1 MTINSRGF
9 SARKRDLIFDFART
23 HSFDFLA
30 VEETFIADELSF
42 KSLTSEWSGPAFF
55 SPACGRSAGVS
66 LFVSK
71 RFDGQVVSW
80 KRDSDGRVISVLV
93 THNNVNLNIVCVYAP
108 TQPAQRNSF
117 LQSLHKF
124 FFADASLIICGDF
137 NCYDSVCD
145 KFGGNPTLSSQFSN
159 LKSNFGL
166 IDAWRFKHPRASQ
179 FSWFNSDL
187 SIASRLDTFLIS
199 RSLRQSI
206 QECEI
211 TPCTFS
217 DHEFVSLDIDP
228 SSFVPHGPG
237 IWKFNNSLLSNE
249 AFCQQ
254 IVSVIDTF
262 SMFEHTFPSVID
274 FWEALKQDFK
284 QLSIKFSRTLSRD
297 RARSRVL
304 LTNKLI
310 RLKAALVAGNS
321 SVKPAIFRV
330 ESELNAIYT
339 QEMEGA
345 KIRSRAQWLELGEAP
360 SRYFFQLE
368 RERVSKCEI
377 ESVYNADGVEV
388 FSHADISRAHVDFY
402 SRLFSRDE
410 IDNCVLDDLL
420 SHVRARLSSA
430 ECDSCEGDIALN
442 ELTLSL
448 KAMAHNKSPGPD
460 GLSVEFYLTFWAR
473 LGPILVRVFNSC
485 YSRGELSDSMKE
497 SATRLIFKKGDRK
510 SLKNWRPISLLNVD
524 YKICSKA
531 LSLRLSKVLGSVVST
546 DQTCS
551 VPGRSIV
558 SNLTLLRDTLDYI
571 SRTNETG
578 ILVSL
583 DQEKAFDRVD
593 RSFLLKLL
601 SHLGFGPSF
610 CHWIA
615 MLYSGAFMRIIVNG
629 YLSDRVNLCRGV
641 RQGDSLSPMLYILCV
656 EVLACKIRDSP
667 DIIGFSLPGADGRQ
681 FKVGQYADDTTSF
694 VKDARSF
701 HALFREI
708 RLYER
713 GTGAKLNLSKT
724 EAMWLGSW
732 RGCPDQ
738 PLGLTWVT
746 KMKILGVV
754 FSSGLCDVSAD
765 NWEPRLSKLEK
776 SLNLWKSRSLSLVG
790 KSLII
795 NTLGI
800 SKLIYVSQVLVPP
813 RWVIDRLNK
822 LIWPFLWGSKIETVS
837 RHTVFC
843 HARDGGLGLVNFS
856 VKAKAVRL
864 ACLLRVLDDP
874 SCACFYLA
882 RYFCGSRL
890 SRLRPEW
897 ASLRDN
903 RCPSAF
909 FPSSFYSECL
919 AVVVSLRV
927 PSVFVF
933 SSKSLYEELR
943 KVRSS
948 TPPLHYHWKSLA
960 PASFSIKSHW
970 RLVRGSFAENFK
982 NDLFWLIALKAVKV
996 RDSLCRWG
1004 YIKSPVCA
1012 SCPRRETIDH
1022 CFLHCNRVKL
1032 VWSFFLPL
1040 LTSFVSPP
1048 RVFVSNVP
1056 SVFFFESTTP
1066 SAKHKDVLI
1075 YLIQTIIYAVWKFR
1089 NRATFYNGRDDHR
1102 AIIKFVLQDV
1112 KFRLRCD
1119 FVSMSRTLFYS
1130 RWVFPGLCQVVG
1142 DKLTIALP

>member
-1 MTINSRGF
+1 MISSALIYYQYAFKLLTINSRGF
-9 SARKRDLIFDFART
+9 NTRKRDLIFDFART
-23 HSFDFLA
+23 RSVDFLA
-30 VEETFIADELSF
+30 VEETFISDENSF
-42 KSLTSEWSGPAFF
+42 KTLTSDWSGPAFF
-55 SPACGRSAGVS
+55 SPACGKSAGVS
-66 LFVSK
+66 LFISR

-80 KRDSDGRVISVLV
+80 KRDTEGRVISVLIN
-93 THNNVNLNIVCVYAP
+93 HNDVNLNVVCVYAP
-108 TQPAQRNSF
+108 TQPTQRGLF
-117 LQSLHKF
+117 LRSLHKF
-124 FFADASLIICGDF
+124 FFTGASLIICGDF
-137 NCYDSVCD
+137 NCYDNVRD
-145 KFGGNPTLSSQFSN
+145 KFGGNPALSSDFAN
-159 LKSNFGL
+159 LKSNLGL
-166 IDAWRFKHPRASQ
+166 IDAWRFKNPRASQ
-179 FSWFNSDL
+179 FTWFNSDL
-187 SIASRLDTFLIS
+187 SVASRLDTFLIS
-199 RSLRQSI
+199 RSLREHIQS
-206 QECEI
+206 CEI
-211 TPCTFS
+211 SPCTFS
-217 DHEFVSLDIDP
+217 DHEFVSLVVDL
-228 SSFVPHGPG
+228 SSFVQHGPS
-237 IWKFNNSLLSNE
+237 IWKFDNSLLSDE
-249 AFCQQ
+249 IFCQK
-254 IVSVIDTF
+254 VRSTIDTF
-262 SMFEHTFPSVID
+262 SMFEHIFPSVVE
-274 FWEALKQDFK
+274 FWEALKQDLK
-284 QLSIKFSRTLSRD
+284 QVSIDFSRATSRARARD
-297 RARSRVL
+297 RVV

-310 RLKAALVAGNS
+310 RLKSALVAGDS
-321 SVKPAIFRV
+321 SVKAEIFRT
-330 ESELNAIYT
+330 ETDLNAIYM
-339 QEMEGA
+339 QEMEGF
-345 KIRSRAQWLELGEAP
+345 KIRSRAQWLEQGEIP

-368 RERVSKCEI
+368 RERVSKCSI
-377 ESVYNADGVEV
+377 DSIYNADGVEV
-388 FSHADISRAHVDFY
+388 RSQVDISRAHVDFY
-402 SRLFSRDE
+402 SQLFSCE
-410 IDNCVLDDLL
+410 QIDHQVLDDLL
-420 SHVRARLSSA
+420 SHVRARLSPD
-430 ECDSCEGDIALN
+430 ETQSCEGDVTLL
-442 ELTLSL
+442 ELTTSL
-448 KAMAHNKSPGPD
+448 KGMAHNKSPGPD
-460 GLSVEFYLTFWAR
+460 GLSVEFYSAFWAR
-473 LGPILVRVFNSC
+473 LGPILVRVFNVC
-485 YSRGELSDSMKE
+485 YNRGDLSDSMKE

-531 LSLRLSKVLGSVVST
+531 LSLRLSKVLGSVTST

-558 SNLTLLRDTLDYI
+558 SNLSLLRDTLDYV

-601 SHLGFGPSF
+601 NHFGFGPSF
-610 CHWIA
+610 CRWIST
-615 MLYSGAFMRIIVNG
+615 LYNGAFMRIIVNG
-629 YLSDRVNLCRGV
+629 FLSDRVNLCRGV

-656 EVLACKIRDSP
+656 EVLACKIRDSS
-667 DIIGFSLPGADGRQ
+667 DIIGFSLPGAEGRQ

-694 VKDARSF
+694 VKDTRSL

-713 GTGAKLNLSKT
+713 GTGARLNLSKT

-754 FSSGLCDVSAD
+754 FSSGLVDVVRD

-776 SLNLWKSRSLSLVG
+776 SLNLWKSRSLSLIG
-790 KSLII
+790 KSLLI

-837 RHTVFC
+837 RHAIFC
-843 HARDGGLGLVNFS
+843 HARDGGLGLINFY
-856 VKAKAVRL
+856 VKAKALRL
-864 ACLLRVLDDP
+864 ACALRVLDDP
-874 SCACFYLA
+874 SSACFYLA

-903 RCPSAF
+903 RCPTAF

-919 AVVVSLRV
+919 AIVASLRV
-927 PSVFVF
+927 SSVFVF

-948 TPPLHYHWKSLA
+948 APPLHYHWRSLA

-982 NDLFWLIALKAVKV
+982 NDLFWLIALKAVKI

-1004 YIKSPVCA
+1004 YIQSPICA

-1022 CFLHCNRVKL
+1022 CFLHCNRIKL

-1040 LTSFVSPP
+1040 LTSFMPP
-1048 RVFVSNVP
+1048 PPVF
-1056 SVFFFESTTP
+1056 
-1066 SAKHKDVLI
+1066 L
-1075 YLIQTIIYAVWKFR
+1075 
-1089 NRATFYNGRDDHR
+1089 
-1102 AIIKFVLQDV
+1102 
-1112 KFRLRCD
+1112 
-1119 FVSMSRTLFYS
+1119 
-1130 RWVFPGLCQVVG
+1130 
-1142 DKLTIALP
+1142 